1 MKDILVVY
9 PHGLG
14 DCVLL
19 TPTLREYYKKTGEKL
34 HIATLER
41 FRGAEFFD
49 NNPYVDQIFYTKDAW
64 HDYPNSQVGFQ
75 SIYNDWK
82 SMAKEKSFRGVV
94 MPIHSEPIN
103 KILLNF
109 RFLGITATDQYQTEL
124 YTTAEDISIARSVIE
139 EKVGS
144 EPFGF
149 IQTSTG
155 VPSKD
160 LPQGYGRRWLLNN
173 CGLEKVIEIGQE
185 IDSLEYN
192 INVQFEIL
200 RRAAAVCI
208 PDSVFYHACHAINKE
223 VDFVYFGRGKTIY
236 DRVRPLHE
244 AIENVVFAL

>member
-1 MKDILVVY
+1 MEDVLVIY

-41 FRGAEFFD
+41 FRSAQFFN

-64 HDYPNSQVGFQ
+64 HDYPNSQTGFQ

-82 SMAKEKSFRGVV
+82 SFAKDKGYKGIV
-94 MPIHSEPIN
+94 MPMHSQPIN
-103 KILLNF
+103 KILLNYK
-109 RFLGITATDQYQTEL
+109 FLGLVGQKDYQTEI
-124 YTTAEDISIARSVIE
+124 YTTQED
-139 EKVGS
+139 EKVAQDIIEAIVGTL
-144 EPFGF
+144 PFGF
-149 IQTSTG
+149 VQTSTG

-160 LPQGYGRRWLLNN
+160 LPQGYGRQWLLENR
-173 CGLEKVIEIGQE
+173 GLEKIIEIGLE
-185 IDSLEYN
+185 INPLEYN

-223 VDFVYFGRGKTIY
+223 VDFVYFGRGQAVY
-236 DRVRPLHE
+236 NRVCPLHE